1 MEQGLSS
8 LTGEATASTENR
20 SRKSPSQQVAILCR
34 HGDEIGRI
42 LTDRM
47 AKTNKAV
54 IVSFGSEDR
63 IEEFALSDIELY
75 EVVEL

>member
-1 MEQGLSS
+1 MPFHRCTTKRSFCNQTRWVKLDADFPPSGSS
-8 LTGEATASTENR
+8 LQAF
-20 SRKSPSQQVAILCR
+20 PQ
-34 HGDEIGRI
+34 
-42 LTDRM
+42 TDRM

>member
-1 MEQGLSS
+1 
-8 LTGEATASTENR
+8 
-20 SRKSPSQQVAILCR
+20 
-34 HGDEIGRI
+34 
-42 LTDRM
+42 M